1 MSDSTLN
8 SNSPAIPS
16 PTKPEL
22 LRALEF
28 HLGSSF
34 SVDPITPPPNP
45 LIIVISGASGVGKDA
60 VINKLREARE
70 SLHFVVTATSRPMR
84 PGEIDGRDYFFVSKD
99 EFLSMVEKDELL
111 EHALVY
117 GDYKGIPK
125 KQIQDFMAKGCD
137 IVLRV
142 DVQGAQTLRK
152 ILGNSAVF
160 VFLVAESELAMVERL
175 VDRRTES
182 HEELLVRVTT
192 AREEI
197 RHVKDFDYVVVNAK
211 GKLEDSVKR
220 VESIIDAEKSKVSE
234 LHKLEEAR
242 GSNDTVFD
250 LRSSIEKGD
259 SGETA
264 DAASVSSATAF
275 RRKSTVP
282 APEKKLTL
290 FALKLAILEKT
301 ATGIGTLGFIWATV
315 VLLGGF
321 AITLD
326 GSDFWFITIILLI
339 EGARIF
345 SRSHELEWQH
355 QATWT
360 VAGVGLSSFRALRSS
375 SASLLRNLK
384 QISASIFMPILGNRS
399 REATTSRDCVAR
411 ESTFD
416 ETWNNNSDVPL
427 LPYARWFFISSTVS
441 RFLYWLQLMSATAC
455 VALSLYKLVKHDYG
469 DVHKG
474 DTDKRNRQSALN
486 IFYSLALAEAML
498 FLMEKAYWEWQVS
511 VCNLLENV
519 TRECEFGVTGLVSI
533 KRFFYDSYS
542 KCVNGSIFDGLK
554 MDIVSFGMELLGSN
568 SSDEQLIG
576 ARILRQFSVNER
588 YSEDTLEKIGINFPV
603 VERLVEMLN
612 WKDLQEEE
620 IRRSA
625 AEILSKL
632 AGKKQNSLRVAGI
645 SGAMESISSL
655 LESTRSSG
663 EAPDEIGEKKVF
675 HDHNLHYDFYRFNN
689 LGLLLLKKL
698 AKDHDNC
705 GKLGNTRGL
714 LPKIIDFTH
723 VDQAVLRDDNAD
735 VARSQVLT
743 LKRSLQLV
751 KMLAST
757 TGNTGKCLRREIS
770 EIVFTVSNVRDV
782 LRHGERYPKLQKLGI
797 GILTNL
803 ALEAEARERI
813 GGTGGVLKELFNIF
827 LKQDTDRD
835 DHGGEGGVR
844 IAAGE
849 AIAMLVLESKS
860 NCLHVL
866 RLGVTGRLVEA
877 LEVPSIRVNAARVL
891 RNLCL
896 FSGDECFH
904 DLKFVKA
911 AAPTVL
917 KSITSEDNKLQEVMV
932 GLAAQV
938 FRFMSAEDSSYVFM
952 DSGVKRKELANS
964 LVSILRKH
972 DKPAIKVPRIRRFAI
987 ELAVWMMED
996 DVENNVAVFRE
1007 LGLEKELEK
1016 VLETTA
1022 ELENF
1027 DVFSG
1032 TVGVSRH
1039 SRTVHSLAEL
1049 ALKILE
1055 S

>member
-1 MSDSTLN
+1 MDS
-8 SNSPAIPS
+8 
-16 PTKPEL
+16 
-22 LRALEF
+22 
-28 HLGSSF
+28 
-34 SVDPITPPPNP
+34 
-45 LIIVISGASGVGKDA
+45 
-60 VINKLREARE
+60 
-70 SLHFVVTATSRPMR
+70 
-84 PGEIDGRDYFFVSKD
+84 
-99 EFLSMVEKDELL
+99 
-111 EHALVY
+111 
-117 GDYKGIPK
+117 
-125 KQIQDFMAKGCD
+125 
-137 IVLRV
+137 
-142 DVQGAQTLRK
+142 RK
-152 ILGNSAVF
+152 FEEEEEDRSI
-160 VFLVAESELAMVERL
+160 RL
-175 VDRRTES
+175 Q
-182 HEELLVRVTT
+182 
-192 AREEI
+192 
-197 RHVKDFDYVVVNAK
+197 
-211 GKLEDSVKR
+211 
-220 VESIIDAEKSKVSE
+220 VSE

-250 LRSSIEKGD
+250 LKSSIEKGD

-264 DAASVSSATAF
+264 DAGSISSATAF

-290 FALKLAILEKT
+290 FALQLAILEKT

-360 VAGVGLSSFRALRSS
+360 VAGVGLSSFRALRST

-399 REATTSRDCVAR
+399 RETTTTRDCVAR

-416 ETWNNNSDVPL
+416 KTWESSDVPL

-455 VALSLYKLVKHDYG
+455 VALSSYKLVRHDYG

-498 FLMEKAYWEWQVS
+498 FLAEKAYWEWQVS
-511 VCNLLENV
+511 VCNLLGNV

-576 ARILRQFSVNER
+576 ARILKQFSVNER

-663 EAPDEIGEKKVF
+663 EAPDAIGEKKVF

-723 VDQAVLRDDNAD
+723 VDQVVLRDENAD

-827 LKQDTDRD
+827 FKQETEGD
-835 DHGGEGGVR
+835 DGSEGCVK

-896 FSGDECFH
+896 FSGDECFQ

-938 FRFMSAEDSSYVFM
+938 FRFMSSEDSSYVFM
-952 DSGVKRKELANS
+952 DSGIKRKELANS

-972 DKPAIKVPRIRRFAI
+972 DQPAIKVPRIRRFAI

-1007 LGLEKELEK
+1007 LGLEKELDK